1 MLEVDNQRSAIL
13 STNGSIIIN
22 IQGTSGNGKMM
33 KYGAHVTYSHQ
44 PHHLLCL
51 RSAYW
56 YEPHHRCLRMS

>member
-33 KYGAHVTYSHQ
+33 KYGAHVT
-44 PHHLLCL
+44 
-51 RSAYW
+51 
-56 YEPHHRCLRMS
+56 